1 MLTSVGCLY
10 RSFFIEQVCFLRV
23 IFLPFGDFRN
33 LQIFINLY
41 KYEKLQ
47 SIEANILQDFGFAAY
62 FGNFRCG
69 KTFQSIQSFR
79 SYLKQKKIFYPLKL
93 SKVAAQDYFS
103 SEVATRL
110 LINHGIRKHQKLQ
123 RPANTNWLHWKR
135 ELKWAAENAKIAHHN
150 DNFEFLFQYDCSS
163 LQLALC

>member
-1 MLTSVGCLY
+1 MLTSVACLY
-10 RSFFIEQVCFLRV
+10 RSFLKEQVCFLRV
-23 IFLPFGDFRN
+23 MFLPFCDFRN
-33 LQIFINLY
+33 LLIFINLY
-41 KYEKLQ
+41 NKCEKLQ

-79 SYLKQKKIFYPLKL
+79 SSLTQKKIFYPLKL

-110 LINHGIRKHQKLQ
+110 LINYGTRKHQKLQ
-123 RPANTNWLHWKR
+123 RSANTNRLH
-135 ELKWAAENAKIAHHN
+135 
-150 DNFEFLFQYDCSS
+150 
-163 LQLALC
+163 